1 VNNQQLKSVLSAF
14 VQWFIVWTLFST
26 NSIKENKM
34 VIRISKVLSIL
45 IAASMLFGLVACQSA
60 TPAPATEAPVVQ
72 AATSV
77 PATTAAPAATSA
89 ATSAPRVLNL
99 WYYEPPD
106 GALGKA
112 WADAQ
117 TQFLATHPGV
127 TIHFELHTF
136 EQVQQTAQMVLN
148 SDSAPDLIEI
158 NKGAGNAG
166 TLAVDGLLTDMTA
179 EATKRGWD
187 KILAPSIE
195 TTCLYD
201 PKTGIMG
208 SGNLY
213 GVTDYGEFVMLYFNQ
228 DMFTKYNIK
237 VPTTVDEL
245 YAAADAFVAKGITPF
260 ATAGAEYPA
269 QQIFYML
276 ALSKA
281 NRDFVT
287 NYQLLK
293 GVDFHGPEFTYGA
306 TELATWVQ
314 KGYISK
320 SAVSM
325 KAQDM
330 QDAFEAGKNPM
341 LMGGSWLFGGFQT
354 AKLPFKW
361 DMELWP
367 GNTISPGSGGNLWA
381 IPAGSKNKD
390 LAYDFIDITL
400 SKENQTLMGNAG
412 GIPINAD
419 TSQITD
425 PQVQKLNTLF
435 ASMVANDGIGF
446 YPDWPVAG
454 YYNDLVSATQNL
466 LNGTKTPSAFLDEIA
481 APYTAALKK

>member
-1 VNNQQLKSVLSAF
+1 MSNAIKFGQF
-14 VQWFIVWTLFST
+14 FSIDK
-26 NSIKENKM
+26 IKENEM
-34 VIRISKVLSIL
+34 VTKIFKLLSIVL
-45 IAASMLFGLVACQSA
+45 AAAMVFGLVAC
-60 TPAPATEAPVVQ
+60 
-72 AATSV
+72 
-77 PATTAAPAATSA
+77 APAATPVP
-89 ATSAPRVLNL
+89 ATATPQPRVLNL

-112 WADAQ
+112 WAAAQ

-136 EQVQQTAQMVLN
+136 EQIQQTAQMVLN
-148 SDSAPDLIEI
+148 SSSAPDLIEI

-166 TLAVDGLLTDMTA
+166 TLAVDGLLTDMTT
-179 EATKRGWD
+179 EAATRGWD
-187 KILAPSIE
+187 KILVPSIKA
-195 TTCLYD
+195 TCIYD
-201 PKTGIMG
+201 PKTGIQG

-213 GVTDYGEFVMLYFNQ
+213 GVTDYGEFVMLYYNQ
-228 DMFTKYNIK
+228 DMFDKYGIK

-281 NRDFVT
+281 NRAFVT

-293 GVDFHGPEFTYGA
+293 GIDFHGPEFTFA
-306 TELATWVQ
+306 ANEFVTWMQ

-320 SAVSM
+320 DAVSM

-330 QDAFEAGKNPM
+330 QNAFQAGTNPM
-341 LMGGSWLFGGFQT
+341 LQGGSWLFGGLQT

-361 DMELWP
+361 NVELWP
-367 GNTISPGSGGNLWA
+367 GNAISEGSGGNLWA
-381 IPAGSKNKD
+381 VPTGSKNKD

-400 SKENQTLMGNAG
+400 SKPIQTLMGNAG
-412 GIPINAD
+412 GIPLNAD

-425 PQVQKLNTLF
+425 PQTKQLNSLF
-435 ASMVANDGIGF
+435 AQLVASDGIGY

-454 YYNDLVSATQNL
+454 YYQDLVSATQEL
-466 LNGTKTPSAFLDEIA
+466 MNGTKTPSQFLDEIA
-481 APYTAALKK
+481 APYNAAIKK

>member
-1 VNNQQLKSVLSAF
+1 MTTKIFKL
-14 VQWFIVWTLFST
+14 
-26 NSIKENKM
+26 
-34 VIRISKVLSIL
+34 LSIVM
-45 IAASMLFGLVACQSA
+45 AAAMLLGMTACVGIGAA
-60 TPAPATEAPVVQ
+60 TPTVAPQPP
-72 AATSV
+72 AATAV
-77 PATTAAPAATSA
+77 PATQAPTAPPAPTAT
-89 ATSAPRVLNL
+89 TQPRVLNL

-112 WADAQ
+112 WAASQ
-117 TQFLATHPGV
+117 TQFLSTHPGV
-127 TIHFELHTF
+127 TVHFELHTF
-136 EQVQQTAQMVLN
+136 EQMQATAQMFLN
-148 SDSAPDLIEI
+148 SNSAPDLIEI
-158 NKGAGNAG
+158 NKGAANAG
-166 TLAVDGLLTDMTA
+166 TFATESLITDMTA

-187 KILAPSIE
+187 KILSPSIQ

-213 GVTDYGEFVMLYFNQ
+213 GVTDYGEFVMLYYNQ
-228 DMFTKYNIK
+228 DMFDKAGIK
-237 VPTTVDEL
+237 VPTTADEL

-281 NRDFVT
+281 NRQFVT

-293 GVDFHGPEFTYGA
+293 GIDFHGPEFTYGA
-306 TELATWVQ
+306 TEMATWVQ

-320 SAVSM
+320 NAVNM

-330 QDAFEAGKNPM
+330 TNDFVAGKNPM
-341 LMGGSWLFGGFQT
+341 VMGGSWLFGGFQT
-354 AKLPFKW
+354 AKLPFKCNV
-361 DMELWP
+361 ELWP
-367 GNTISPGSGGNLWA
+367 GNTISLGSGGNLWA

-400 SKENQTLMGNAG
+400 SKPIQTLMGNAG
-412 GIPINAD
+412 GLPLNAD
-419 TSQITD
+419 TTQITD
-425 PQVQKLNTLF
+425 PQIQQFNKLF
-435 ASMVANDGIGF
+435 AQLVASDGIGY

-454 YYNDLVSATQNL
+454 YYQDLVSATQEL
-466 LNGTKTPSAFLDEIA
+466 MNGTKTPSQFLDEIA
-481 APYTAALKK
+481 APYNAALPPK

>member
-1 VNNQQLKSVLSAF
+1 M
-14 VQWFIVWTLFST
+14 ST
-26 NSIKENKM
+26 KTFKLMSLVM
-34 VIRISKVLSIL
+34 A
-45 IAASMLFGLVACQSA
+45 IAMLVGMVACQSA
-60 TPAPATEAPVVQ
+60 TPTPTSAPATPP
-72 AATSV
+72 
-77 PATTAAPAATSA
+77 PAQPATAAPATAAPATQPPAPA
-89 ATSAPRVLNL
+89 ATADTRVLNL

-112 WADAQ
+112 WAAAQ
-117 TQFLATHPGV
+117 TEFLAKHPGV

-136 EQVQQTAQMVLN
+136 EQLQQTAQMVLN
-148 SDSAPDLIEI
+148 SDSAPDVIEI
-158 NKGAGNAG
+158 NKGAANAG
-166 TLAVDGLLTDMTA
+166 TFAVDGLLTDMTA

-187 KILAPSIE
+187 KILSPSIQ
-195 TTCLYD
+195 TTCRYD
-201 PKTGIMG
+201 PQTGIMG

-228 DMFTKYNIK
+228 DMFDKNGIT
-237 VPTTVDEL
+237 VPTTADEL
-245 YAAADAFVAKGITPF
+245 YAAADAFLAKGITPF
-260 ATAGAEYPA
+260 ATGGAEYPA

-314 KGYISK
+314 KGYVSK

-330 QDAFEAGKNPM
+330 QNDFEAGKNPM
-341 LMGGSWLFGGFQT
+341 LMGGSWLFGGFQSHNLT
-354 AKLPFKW
+354 FKW
-361 DMELWP
+361 NMELWP
-367 GNTISPGSGGNLWA
+367 GNKISPGSGGNLWA

-400 SKENQTLMGNAG
+400 SKANQTLLGNSG
-412 GIPINAD
+412 GLPINAD
-419 TSQITD
+419 TTQITD
-425 PQVQKLNTLF
+425 PQTQKLNQLFSTLV
-435 ASMVANDGIGF
+435 ASDGLGF

-454 YYNDLVSATQNL
+454 YYADLVSATQEL
-466 LNGTKTPSAFLDEIA
+466 MNGTKTPSGFLDEIA
-481 APYTAALKK
+481 APYNAAIKK

>member
-1 VNNQQLKSVLSAF
+1 M
-14 VQWFIVWTLFST
+14 ST
-26 NSIKENKM
+26 KIFKLMSLAM
-34 VIRISKVLSIL
+34 A
-45 IAASMLFGLVACQSA
+45 IAMLVGMVACQSA
-60 TPAPATEAPVVQ
+60 TPTPTSAPATPP
-72 AATSV
+72 
-77 PATTAAPAATSA
+77 PAQPATAAPATAAPATQPPAPA
-89 ATSAPRVLNL
+89 ATADTRVLNL

-112 WADAQ
+112 WAAAQ
-117 TQFLATHPGV
+117 TEFLTKHPGV

-136 EQVQQTAQMVLN
+136 EQLQQTAQMVLN
-148 SDSAPDLIEI
+148 STSAPDVIEI
-158 NKGAGNAG
+158 NKGAANAG
-166 TLAVDGLLTDMTA
+166 TFAMDGLLTDMTA

-187 KILAPSIE
+187 KILSPSIQ
-195 TTCLYD
+195 TTCRYD
-201 PKTGIMG
+201 PQTGIMG

-228 DMFTKYNIK
+228 DMFDKNGIT
-237 VPTTVDEL
+237 VPTTADEL
-245 YAAADAFVAKGITPF
+245 YAAADAFLAKGITPF
-260 ATAGAEYPA
+260 ATGGAEYPA

-314 KGYISK
+314 KGYVSK

-330 QDAFEAGKNPM
+330 QNDFEAGKNPM
-341 LMGGSWLFGGFQT
+341 LMGGSWLFGGFQSHNLT
-354 AKLPFKW
+354 FKW
-361 DMELWP
+361 NMELWP
-367 GNTISPGSGGNLWA
+367 GNKISPGSGGNLWA

-400 SKENQTLMGNAG
+400 SKANQTLLGNSG
-412 GIPINAD
+412 GLPINAD
-419 TSQITD
+419 TTQITD
-425 PQVQKLNTLF
+425 PQTQKLNQLFSTLV
-435 ASMVANDGIGF
+435 ASDGLGF

-454 YYNDLVSATQNL
+454 YYADLVSATQEL
-466 LNGTKTPSAFLDEIA
+466 MNGTKTPSAFLDEIA
-481 APYTAALKK
+481 APYNAAIKK

>member
-1 VNNQQLKSVLSAF
+1 MSTKIYKLLSLVLA
-14 VQWFIVWTLFST
+14 L
-26 NSIKENKM
+26 
-34 VIRISKVLSIL
+34 
-45 IAASMLFGLVACQSA
+45 AMLVGIVACQSA
-60 TPAPATEAPVVQ
+60 TP
-72 AATSV
+72 
-77 PATTAAPAATSA
+77 TAAPATQAPAPATQA
-89 ATSAPRVLNL
+89 PVPTATQAPVPTATAAPRVFNL

-117 TQFLATHPGV
+117 TKFQASHPGV

-136 EQVQQTAQMVLN
+136 EQLQQTAQMVLN

-166 TLAVDGLLTDMTA
+166 SFATNGLLTDMTA

-187 KILAPSIE
+187 KILSPSIQ

-213 GVTDYGEFVMLYFNQ
+213 GITDYGEFVMLYFNQ
-228 DMFTKYNIK
+228 DMFDKNGIK
-237 VPTTVDEL
+237 VPTTADEL
-245 YAAADAFVAKGITPF
+245 YAAADAFLAKGITPF

-287 NYQLLK
+287 NYQMLK

-306 TELATWVQ
+306 TELADWVK
-314 KGYISK
+314 KGYVSK
-320 SAVSM
+320 SAVNM

-330 QDAFEAGKNPM
+330 QNDFQAGKNPM
-341 LMGGSWLFGGFQT
+341 LMGGSWLFGGLQS
-354 AKLPFKW
+354 AKLAFKW
-361 DMELWP
+361 NVELWP
-367 GNTISPGSGGNLWA
+367 GNKISLGSGGNLWA

-400 SKENQTLMGNAG
+400 SKDNQTLMGNAG
-412 GIPINAD
+412 GLPINAD
-419 TSQITD
+419 TSKITD

-435 ASMVANDGIGF
+435 AHLVSSDCLGF

-454 YYNDLVSATQNL
+454 YYQDLVSGTQEL
-466 LNGTKTPSAFLDEIA
+466 MGGTKTPSAFLDEIA
-481 APYTAALKK
+481 VPYKAAVK

>member
-1 VNNQQLKSVLSAF
+1 
-14 VQWFIVWTLFST
+14 
-26 NSIKENKM
+26 M
-34 VIRISKVLSIL
+34 VIKIYKLMSVVLVTAMAL
-45 IAASMLFGLVACQSA
+45 GLAACQPAA
-60 TPAPATEAPVVQ
+60 TPAAP
-72 AATSV
+72 
-77 PATTAAPAATSA
+77 AAPAATQPPAVPA
-89 ATSAPRVLNL
+89 ATQPPAAPAATQPPAAPAATQPPAAGARVLNL

-112 WADAQ
+112 WAAAQ
-117 TQFLATHPGV
+117 TQFLASHPGV

-148 SDSAPDLIEI
+148 SGSAPDLIEI

-179 EATKRGWD
+179 EAAKRGWD
-187 KILAPSIE
+187 KILVPSIKA
-195 TTCLYD
+195 TCQYD
-201 PKTGIMG
+201 PTTGIQG

-213 GVTDYGEFVMLYFNQ
+213 GVTDYGEFVMLYYNQ
-228 DMFTKYNIK
+228 DMFDKAGIK
-237 VPTTVDEL
+237 VPTTADEL
-245 YAAADAFVAKGITPF
+245 YAAADAFVAKGVIPF

-306 TELATWVQ
+306 TEMAAWVK

-330 QDAFEAGKNPM
+330 QNAFQAGTNPM

-361 DMELWP
+361 NMELWP
-367 GNTISPGSGGNLWA
+367 GNQISLGSGGNLWA

-400 SKENQTLMGNAG
+400 SKPLQTLMGNAG

-425 PQVQKLNTLF
+425 PQTQQLNKLFSQL
-435 ASMVANDGIGF
+435 VANDGIGY

-454 YYNDLVSATQNL
+454 YYQDLVSATQEL
-466 LNGTKTPSAFLDEIA
+466 MNGTKTPTQFLDEIA
-481 APYTAALKK
+481 APYNAAVKK

>member
-1 VNNQQLKSVLSAF
+1 MTTKIF
-14 VQWFIVWTLFST
+14 KLFS
-26 NSIKENKM
+26 I
-34 VIRISKVLSIL
+34 VL
-45 IAASMLFGLVACQSA
+45 AAAMLLGMTACGAA
-60 TPAPATEAPVVQ
+60 TP
-72 AATSV
+72 
-77 PATTAAPAATSA
+77 TTAPQPPAATSA
-89 ATSAPRVLNL
+89 PAPTAPPASTATTQPRVLDL

-112 WADAQ
+112 WAAAQ

-136 EQVQQTAQMVLN
+136 EQMQATAQMFLN
-148 SDSAPDLIEI
+148 SSSAPDLIEI
-158 NKGAGNAG
+158 NKGAANAG
-166 TLAVDGLLTDMTA
+166 TFAKEALITDMTA
-179 EATKRGWD
+179 ESTKRGWD
-187 KILAPSIE
+187 KILAPSIQA
-195 TTCLYD
+195 TCLYD
-201 PKTGIMG
+201 PKTGIQG

-213 GVTDYGEFVMLYFNQ
+213 GVTDYGEFVMLYYNQ
-228 DMFTKYNIK
+228 DIFDKAGIQ
-237 VPTTVDEL
+237 VPTTVDQL

-281 NRDFVT
+281 NRQFVT

-320 SAVSM
+320 NAVNM

-330 QDAFEAGKNPM
+330 QNAFQAGTNPM
-341 LMGGSWLFGGFQT
+341 MMGGSWLFGGLQS

-361 DMELWP
+361 NVELWP
-367 GNTISPGSGGNLWA
+367 GNAISLGSGGNLWA

-400 SKENQTLMGNAG
+400 SKPIQTLMGNDG
-412 GIPINAD
+412 GLPINAD

-425 PQVQKLNTLF
+425 PQTQQFNKLF
-435 ASMVANDGIGF
+435 AQLVASDGIGY

-454 YYNDLVSATQNL
+454 YYQDLVSATQEL
-466 LNGTKTPSAFLDEIA
+466 MNGTKTPSQFLDEIA
-481 APYTAALKK
+481 APYNAALPK

>member
-1 VNNQQLKSVLSAF
+1 MYKLVSIVLATAMAF
-14 VQWFIVWTLFST
+14 G
-26 NSIKENKM
+26 M
-34 VIRISKVLSIL
+34 
-45 IAASMLFGLVACQSA
+45 VACQPAA
-60 TPAPATEAPVVQ
+60 TPAPAATKPPAAPVG
-72 AATSV
+72 A
-77 PATTAAPAATSA
+77 SA
-89 ATSAPRVLNL
+89 HVLNL

-112 WADAQ
+112 WAAAQ
-117 TQFLATHPGV
+117 TQFLAAHPGV

-148 SDSAPDLIEI
+148 SSSAPDLIEI

-179 EATKRGWD
+179 EAATRGWD
-187 KILAPSIE
+187 KILVPSIKS
-195 TTCLYD
+195 TCMYD
-201 PKTGIMG
+201 PKTGIQG

-213 GVTDYGEFVMLYFNQ
+213 GVTDYGEFVMLYYNQ
-228 DMFTKYNIK
+228 DMFDKAGIK

-245 YAAADAFVAKGITPF
+245 YSAADAFVAKGITPF

-306 TELATWVQ
+306 TEMATWVT
-314 KGYISK
+314 KGYINK

-330 QDAFEAGKNPM
+330 QNAFQAGTNPM

-361 DMELWP
+361 NMELWP
-367 GNTISPGSGGNLWA
+367 GNAISPGSGGNLWA

-400 SKENQTLMGNAG
+400 SKTIQTLMGNAG

-419 TSQITD
+419 ISQITD
-425 PQVQKLNTLF
+425 PQTQQLNKLF
-435 ASMVANDGIGF
+435 AQMVANDGIGY

-454 YYNDLVSATQNL
+454 YYQDLVSATQEL
-466 LNGTKTPSAFLDEIA
+466 MNGTKTPTTFLDEIA
-481 APYTAALKK
+481 APYNAAITK

>member
-1 VNNQQLKSVLSAF
+1 MLLKIS
-14 VQWFIVWTLFST
+14 
-26 NSIKENKM
+26 
-34 VIRISKVLSIL
+34 RILSIIL
-45 IAASMLFGLVACQSA
+45 ASAMFVGMAACQ
-60 TPAPATEAPVVQ
+60 PA
-72 AATSV
+72 
-77 PATTAAPAATSA
+77 
-89 ATSAPRVLNL
+89 APRVLKL

-112 WADAQ
+112 WAAAQ
-117 TQFLATHPGV
+117 TDFQTSHPGV
-127 TIHFELHTF
+127 KIAFELHTF
-136 EQVQQTAQMVLN
+136 EQVQATASMILN
-148 SDSAPDLIEI
+148 SGSAPDLIEI

-166 TLAVDGLLTDMTA
+166 KLAIDGLLTDMTA
-179 EATKRGWD
+179 EAAKRGWD
-187 KILAPSIE
+187 KVLSPSIQ

-213 GVTDYGEFVMLYFNQ
+213 GITDYGEFVMLYYNQ
-228 DMFTKYNIK
+228 DMFDKAGIK
-237 VPTTVDEL
+237 VPTTADEL

-281 NRDFVT
+281 NRQFVT

-306 TELATWVQ
+306 TEMATWVQ

-320 SAVSM
+320 NSVSM

-330 QDAFEAGKNPM
+330 QNDFEAGKNPM

-367 GNTISPGSGGNLWA
+367 GNAISPGSGGNLWA

-400 SKENQTLMGNAG
+400 GKTNQTLMGNSG
-412 GIPINAD
+412 GLPINAD
-419 TSQITD
+419 TTQITD
-425 PQVQKLNTLF
+425 PQTQKLNKLF
-435 ASMVANDGIGF
+435 AQLVSTDGIGF

-454 YYNDLVSATQNL
+454 YYAQLVSATQEL
-466 LNGTKTPSAFLDEIA
+466 MNGTKTPPAFLDEIA
-481 APYTAALKK
+481 APYNAALPK

>member
-1 VNNQQLKSVLSAF
+1 MSTKILK
-14 VQWFIVWTLFST
+14 LFSL
-26 NSIKENKM
+26 
-34 VIRISKVLSIL
+34 VL
-45 IAASMLFGLVACQSA
+45 AVAMLAGMVACQQA
-60 TPAPATEAPVVQ
+60 TPTAAPTTQAPAPATQ
-72 AATSV
+72 AAVLT
-77 PATTAAPAATSA
+77 ATQPPAPAATA
-89 ATSAPRVLNL
+89 APRVFNL

-112 WADAQ
+112 WAAAQ
-117 TQFLATHPGV
+117 TTFLASHPGV
-127 TIHFELHTF
+127 TIHYELHTF
-136 EQVQQTAQMVLN
+136 EQMQQTAQMVLN
-148 SDSAPDLIEI
+148 SSSAPDLIEI
-158 NKGAGNAG
+158 NKGAANAG
-166 TLAVDGLLTDMTA
+166 TFAVDGLLTDMTA
-179 EATKRGWD
+179 EATKRGWNN
-187 KILAPSIE
+187 ILSPSIL
-195 TTCLYD
+195 TTCEYD

-228 DMFTKYNIK
+228 DMFDKAGIK
-237 VPTTVDEL
+237 VPTTVDDL

-260 ATAGAEYPA
+260 ATGGAEYPA

-281 NRDFVT
+281 DRTFVT

-293 GVDFHGPEFTYGA
+293 GIDFHGPEFTYGA

-314 KGYISK
+314 KGYVSK
-320 SAVSM
+320 TAVNM

-330 QDAFEAGKNPM
+330 QNDFQAGKNPM
-341 LMGGSWLFGGFQT
+341 MMGGSWLFGGLQS

-361 DMELWP
+361 NVELWP
-367 GNTISPGSGGNLWA
+367 GNKISPGSGGNLWA

-400 SKENQTLMGNAG
+400 SKPIQTLMGNAG
-412 GIPINAD
+412 GLPINAD

-425 PQVQKLNTLF
+425 PQVKQFNTLF
-435 ASMVANDGIGF
+435 SNLVASDGIGF

-454 YYNDLVSATQNL
+454 YYQDLVSATQEL
-466 LNGTKTPSAFLDEIA
+466 MNGTKTPTTFLDEIA
-481 APYTAALKK
+481 APYNAAITK

>member
-1 VNNQQLKSVLSAF
+1 M
-14 VQWFIVWTLFST
+14 FSK
-26 NSIKENKM
+26 IFKL
-34 VIRISKVLSIL
+34 LSIVL
-45 IAASMLFGLVACQSA
+45 TGSMILGLVACASA
-60 TPAPATEAPVVQ
+60 TPTAAPATAVPPTAPA
-72 AATSV
+72 AATAV
-77 PATTAAPAATSA
+77 PATAAPAASPTS
-89 ATSAPRVLNL
+89 SAPRVLDL

-112 WADAQ
+112 WAAAQ
-117 TQFLATHPGV
+117 TQFLSTHPGV

-136 EQVQQTAQMVLN
+136 EQIQQTAQMVLN
-148 SDSAPDLIEI
+148 SSSAPDLIEI
-158 NKGAGNAG
+158 NKGAANAG
-166 TLAVDGLLTDMTA
+166 TFAMDGLLTDMTA

-187 KILAPSIE
+187 KILSPSIQ

-201 PKTGIMG
+201 PNTGIMG

-213 GVTDYGEFVMLYFNQ
+213 GVTDYGEFVMLYYNQ
-228 DMFTKYNIK
+228 DMFTKYNIS
-237 VPTTVDEL
+237 VPTTADQL

-281 NRDFVT
+281 DRTFVT

-293 GVDFHGPEFTYGA
+293 GIDFHGPEFTYGA
-306 TELATWVQ
+306 TEMAAWVQ

-330 QDAFEAGKNPM
+330 QNAWQAGTNPM
-341 LMGGSWLFGGFQT
+341 LMGGSWLFGGLQS
-354 AKLPFKW
+354 ANLPFKW
-361 DMELWP
+361 SVELWP
-367 GNTISPGSGGNLWA
+367 GNKISPGSGGNLWA

-400 SKENQTLMGNAG
+400 SKPIQTLMGNDG
-412 GIPINAD
+412 GLPINAD
-419 TSQITD
+419 TTQITD
-425 PQVQKLNTLF
+425 PATQQFNSLF
-435 ASMVANDGIGF
+435 AQLVASDGIGF
-446 YPDWPVAG
+446 YPDWPVNG
-454 YYNDLVSATQNL
+454 YYQDLVSATQEL
-466 LNGTKTPSAFLDEIA
+466 MNGTKTPSQFLDEIA
-481 APYTAALKK
+481 APYNAAIKK

>member
-1 VNNQQLKSVLSAF
+1 MSKMF
-14 VQWFIVWTLFST
+14 RLFSL
-26 NSIKENKM
+26 
-34 VIRISKVLSIL
+34 VL
-45 IAASMLFGLVACQSA
+45 IAVMLIGLGACQSA
-60 TPAPATEAPVVQ
+60 PTPTQAPAAPQ
-72 AATSV
+72 PS
-77 PATTAAPAATSA
+77 ATTAPAAVQPAATATTAPAQPAA
-89 ATSAPRVLNL
+89 ATATTAPTQPAAATATTASQARVLNL

-112 WADAQ
+112 WAAAQ

-136 EQVQQTAQMVLN
+136 EQIQQTSQMVLN
-148 SDSAPDLIEI
+148 SSSAPDLIEI

-166 TLAVDGLLTDMTA
+166 TFAVDGLLTDMTA

-187 KILAPSIE
+187 KILSPSIQ
-195 TTCLYD
+195 TTCRYD

-228 DMFTKYNIK
+228 DMFTKNGIK

-245 YAAADAFVAKGITPF
+245 YAAADAFLAKSITPF
-260 ATAGAEYPA
+260 ATGGAEYPA

-281 NRDFVT
+281 DRTFVT

-293 GVDFHGPEFTYGA
+293 GIDFHGPEFTYGA
-306 TELATWVQ
+306 TEMATWVQ
-314 KGYISK
+314 KGYVSK
-320 SAVSM
+320 NAVSM

-330 QDAFEAGKNPM
+330 QNDFEAGKNPM

-367 GNTISPGSGGNLWA
+367 GNKISLGSGGNLWA

-400 SKENQTLMGNAG
+400 SKDNQTLMGNSG
-412 GIPINAD
+412 GLPINAD
-419 TSQITD
+419 TTKITD
-425 PQVQKLNTLF
+425 PQTQKLNQLF
-435 ASMVANDGIGF
+435 AQLVATDGIGF

-454 YYNDLVSATQNL
+454 YYQDLVSATQEL
-466 LNGTKTPSAFLDEIA
+466 MNGTKTPSAFLDEIA
-481 APYTAALKK
+481 APYNAAIKK

>member
-1 VNNQQLKSVLSAF
+1 MITKIFKL
-14 VQWFIVWTLFST
+14 
-26 NSIKENKM
+26 
-34 VIRISKVLSIL
+34 LSIVL
-45 IAASMLFGLVACQSA
+45 AAAMLLGMTACGAA
-60 TPAPATEAPVVQ
+60 TPTVAPQPAAP
-72 AATSV
+72 
-77 PATTAAPAATSA
+77 TAAPATQAPV
-89 ATSAPRVLNL
+89 ATSAPTATSQPRVLDL

-112 WADAQ
+112 WAAAQ

-136 EQVQQTAQMVLN
+136 EQMQATAQMFLN
-148 SDSAPDLIEI
+148 SSSAPDLIEI
-158 NKGAGNAG
+158 NKGAANAG
-166 TLAVDGLLTDMTA
+166 TFATEGLLTDMTA

-187 KILAPSIE
+187 KILSPSIQA
-195 TTCLYD
+195 TCLYD
-201 PKTGIMG
+201 PKTGIQG

-213 GVTDYGEFVMLYFNQ
+213 GVTDYGEFVMLYYNQ
-228 DMFTKYNIK
+228 DMFTKYGIP
-237 VPTTVDEL
+237 VPTTADQL
-245 YAAADAFVAKGITPF
+245 YAAADAFVAKGVTPF

-281 NRDFVT
+281 NRQFVT

-293 GVDFHGPEFTYGA
+293 GIDFHGPEFTYGA

-320 SAVSM
+320 NAVSM

-330 QDAFEAGKNPM
+330 QNAFQAGTNPM
-341 LMGGSWLFGGFQT
+341 MMGGSWLFGGLQS
-354 AKLPFKW
+354 ANLPFKW
-361 DMELWP
+361 NVELWP

-381 IPAGSKNKD
+381 IPSGSKNKD

-400 SKENQTLMGNAG
+400 SKPIQTLMGNDG
-412 GIPINAD
+412 GLPINAD

-425 PQVQKLNTLF
+425 PQTQQFNKLFSQLV
-435 ASMVANDGIGF
+435 ASDGIGY

-454 YYNDLVSATQNL
+454 YYQDLVSATQEL
-466 LNGTKTPSAFLDEIA
+466 MNGTKTPSQFLDEIA
-481 APYTAALKK
+481 APYNAALPK

>member
-1 VNNQQLKSVLSAF
+1 MLLK
-14 VQWFIVWTLFST
+14 
-26 NSIKENKM
+26 
-34 VIRISKVLSIL
+34 ISRLLSIIL
-45 IAASMLFGLVACQSA
+45 AGAMLLGLAACGPAA
-60 TPAPATEAPVVQ
+60 TPTQAPA
-72 AATSV
+72 AATSG
-77 PATTAAPAATSA
+77 PAAATQAPAATV
-89 ATSAPRVLNL
+89 APAQPRTLSL

-112 WADAQ
+112 WAASQ
-117 TQFLATHPGV
+117 TQFQSTHPGV
-127 TIHFELHTF
+127 TIKFELHTF
-136 EQVQQTAQMVLN
+136 EQVQATAQMILN

-158 NKGAGNAG
+158 NKGAANAG
-166 TLAVDGLLTDMTA
+166 TFATEGLLTDMTA

-187 KILAPSIE
+187 KILSPSIQA
-195 TTCLYD
+195 TCLYD
-201 PKTGIMG
+201 PKTGIQG

-213 GVTDYGEFVMLYFNQ
+213 GVTDYGEFVMLYYNQ
-228 DMFTKYNIK
+228 DMFDKAGIK
-237 VPTTVDEL
+237 VPTTADDL

-293 GVDFHGPEFTYGA
+293 GIDFHGPEFTYGA
-306 TELATWVQ
+306 TELAAWVQ

-320 SAVSM
+320 SAVNM

-330 QDAFEAGKNPM
+330 QNDFEAGKNPM
-341 LMGGSWLFGGFQT
+341 MMGGSWLFGGLQT

-361 DMELWP
+361 NVELWP

-400 SKENQTLMGNAG
+400 SKPIQTLMGNAG
-412 GIPINAD
+412 GLPINAD

-425 PQVQKLNTLF
+425 PQTQQFNKLFTQLV
-435 ASMVANDGIGF
+435 ASDGIGY

-454 YYNDLVSATQNL
+454 YYQDLVSATQEL
-466 LNGTKTPSAFLDEIA
+466 MNGTKTPSAFLDEIA
-481 APYTAALKK
+481 APYKAALPK

>member
-1 VNNQQLKSVLSAF
+1 MLQKISK
-14 VQWFIVWTLFST
+14 LFS
-26 NSIKENKM
+26 
-34 VIRISKVLSIL
+34 VILAGAMFVG
-45 IAASMLFGLVACQSA
+45 MVAC
-60 TPAPATEAPVVQ
+60 
-72 AATSV
+72 
-77 PATTAAPAATSA
+77 APAA
-89 ATSAPRVLNL
+89 PHVLKL

-106 GALGKA
+106 SAMGKA
-112 WADAQ
+112 WTAAQ
-117 TQFLATHPGV
+117 TQFLANHPGV
-127 TIHFELHTF
+127 TIAYELHTF
-136 EQVQQTAQMVLN
+136 EQVQATASMILN
-148 SDSAPDLIEI
+148 SGSAPDLIEI

-166 TLAVDGLLTDMTA
+166 KLAIDGLLTDMTA
-179 EATKRGWD
+179 EAAKRGWD
-187 KILAPSIE
+187 KVLSPSIQ

-213 GVTDYGEFVMLYFNQ
+213 GITDYGEFVMLYYNQ
-228 DMFTKYNIK
+228 DMFDKAGIK
-237 VPTTVDEL
+237 VPTTADEL

-281 NRDFVT
+281 NRQFVT

-306 TELATWVQ
+306 TEMATWVQ

-320 SAVSM
+320 NSVSM

-330 QDAFEAGKNPM
+330 QNDFEAGKNPM

-367 GNTISPGSGGNLWA
+367 GNAISPGSGGNLWA

-400 SKENQTLMGNAG
+400 GKTNQTLMGNSG
-412 GIPINAD
+412 GLPINAD
-419 TSQITD
+419 TTQITD
-425 PQVQKLNTLF
+425 PQTQKLNKLF
-435 ASMVANDGIGF
+435 AQLVSTDGIGF

-454 YYNDLVSATQNL
+454 YYAQLVSATQEL
-466 LNGTKTPSAFLDEIA
+466 MNGTKTPPAFLDEIA
-481 APYTAALKK
+481 APYNAALPK

>member
-1 VNNQQLKSVLSAF
+1 MSESIATISLKTNYKENEMSTKIFKLLSSVLAF
-14 VQWFIVWTLFST
+14 V
-26 NSIKENKM
+26 M
-34 VIRISKVLSIL
+34 VAGMAACAPKPKV
-45 IAASMLFGLVACQSA
+45 F
-60 TPAPATEAPVVQ
+60 
-72 AATSV
+72 
-77 PATTAAPAATSA
+77 
-89 ATSAPRVLNL
+89 NL

-112 WADAQ
+112 WAAAQ
-117 TQFLATHPGV
+117 TQFTSTHPGV
-127 TIHFELHTF
+127 TIHYELHTF
-136 EQVQQTAQMVLN
+136 EQMQKTAQMVLN
-148 SDSAPDLIEI
+148 SSSAPDLIEI

-166 TLAVDGLLTDMTA
+166 TFAVDGLLTDMTA

-187 KILAPSIE
+187 KILSPSIL
-195 TTCLYD
+195 TTCEYD

-213 GVTDYGEFVMLYFNQ
+213 GVTDYGEFVMLYYNQ
-228 DMFTKYNIK
+228 DMFDKNNIK
-237 VPTTVDEL
+237 VPTTVDDL

-281 NRDFVT
+281 DRTFVT

-293 GVDFHGPEFTYGA
+293 GIDFHGPEFTYGA
-306 TELATWVQ
+306 TELTTWVQ
-314 KGYISK
+314 KGYVSK
-320 SAVSM
+320 DAVNM

-330 QDAFEAGKNPM
+330 QNDFQAGKNPM
-341 LMGGSWLFGGFQT
+341 MMGGSWLFGGLQS

-361 DMELWP
+361 NVELWP
-367 GNTISPGSGGNLWA
+367 GNKISPGSGGNLWA

-400 SKENQTLMGNAG
+400 SKPIQTLMGNAG
-412 GIPINAD
+412 GLPINAD

-425 PQVQKLNTLF
+425 PQVKQFNQLF
-435 ASMVANDGIGF
+435 ANLVASDGIGF
-446 YPDWPVAG
+446 YPYWPVAG
-454 YYNDLVSATQNL
+454 YYNDLVSATQEL
-466 LNGTKTPSAFLDEIA
+466 MNGTKTPSGFLDEIA
-481 APYTAALKK
+481 GPYNAAIKK

>member
-1 VNNQQLKSVLSAF
+1 MLLK
-14 VQWFIVWTLFST
+14 
-26 NSIKENKM
+26 
-34 VIRISKVLSIL
+34 ISKLLSIIL
-45 IAASMLFGLVACQSA
+45 ASAMLMGLVACQTA
-60 TPAPATEAPVVQ
+60 TTPTQAPPPPAAATQAPA
-72 AATSV
+72 AA
-77 PATTAAPAATSA
+77 TAAPTQPPARTLS
-89 ATSAPRVLNL
+89 L

-112 WADAQ
+112 WGAAQ
-117 TQFLATHPGV
+117 TDFQTSHPGV
-127 TIHFELHTF
+127 TIKFELHTF
-136 EQVQQTAQMVLN
+136 EQVQATAAMILN

-166 TLAVDGLLTDMTA
+166 KLAVDGLLTDMTA

-187 KILAPSIE
+187 KILSPSIQ
-195 TTCLYD
+195 TTCRYD
-201 PKTGIMG
+201 PTTGIMG

-228 DMFTKYNIK
+228 DMFDKNGIK
-237 VPTTVDEL
+237 VPTTADEL

-293 GVDFHGPEFTYGA
+293 GIDFHGPEFTYGA
-306 TELATWVQ
+306 TEMATWVQ

-320 SAVSM
+320 ASVSM

-330 QDAFEAGKNPM
+330 QNDFEAGKNPM
-341 LMGGSWLFGGFQT
+341 LMGGSWLFGGFQSH
-354 AKLPFKW
+354 KLPFKW

-367 GNTISPGSGGNLWA
+367 GNKISLGSGGNLWA

-400 SKENQTLMGNAG
+400 GKTNQTLMGNSG
-412 GIPINAD
+412 GLPINAD
-419 TSQITD
+419 TTQITD
-425 PQVQKLNTLF
+425 PQTQKLNSLF
-435 ASMVANDGIGF
+435 AQLVSSDGIGF

-454 YYNDLVSATQNL
+454 YYAQLVSATQEL
-466 LNGTKTPSAFLDEIA
+466 MNGTKTPSAFLDEIA
-481 APYTAALKK
+481 APYNAALPK

>member
-1 VNNQQLKSVLSAF
+1 MATKMFKLLSLVVA
-14 VQWFIVWTLFST
+14 TA
-26 NSIKENKM
+26 M
-34 VIRISKVLSIL
+34 IL
-45 IAASMLFGLVACQSA
+45 GMAACQAA
-60 TPAPATEAPVVQ
+60 TPTAAAQPTAVSVQPATQVPAATEAPT
-72 AATSV
+72 AT
-77 PATTAAPAATSA
+77 PQ
-89 ATSAPRVLNL
+89 PRVFDL
-99 WYYEPPD
+99 WYYEPPT

-112 WADAQ
+112 WAAAQ

-136 EQVQQTAQMVLN
+136 EQLQATAQMILN
-148 SDSAPDLIEI
+148 SPSAPDLIEI

-179 EATKRGWD
+179 EAQTRGWN
-187 KILAPSIE
+187 KVLPPSIQ

-201 PKTGIMG
+201 PTTGIMG

-213 GVTDYGEFVMLYFNQ
+213 GVTDYGEFVMMYYNQ
-228 DMFTKYNIK
+228 DMFDKYGIK

-260 ATAGAEYPA
+260 DTAGAEYPA

-276 ALSKA
+276 ALSHA
-281 NRDFVT
+281 DRQFVT

-293 GVDFHGPEFTYGA
+293 GIDFHGPEFTFA
-306 TELATWVQ
+306 ANEFATWVQ

-320 SAVSM
+320 SSANL

-330 QDAFEAGKNPM
+330 ENAFEAGKYPM
-341 LMGGSWLFGGFQT
+341 MQSGSWLFGDLQS
-354 AKLPFKW
+354 ANLPFKW
-361 DMELWP
+361 NVELWP
-367 GNTISPGSGGNLWA
+367 GNAISEGSGGNLWA
-381 IPAGSKNKD
+381 VPAGSKNKD

-400 SKENQTLMGNAG
+400 SKPIQTLMGNDG

-419 TSQITD
+419 TSQITN
-425 PQVQKLNTLF
+425 PQVQRLNQLF
-435 ASMVANDGIGF
+435 AQLVATDGIGY

-454 YYNDLVSATQNL
+454 YYQDLVQATQEL
-466 LNGTKTPSAFLDEIA
+466 INGTKTPSQFLDEIA
-481 APYTAALKK
+481 APYNAAIKK

>member
-1 VNNQQLKSVLSAF
+1 MFTKILK
-14 VQWFIVWTLFST
+14 LFSL
-26 NSIKENKM
+26 
-34 VIRISKVLSIL
+34 VL
-45 IAASMLFGLVACQSA
+45 AVAMLAGMVACQQA
-60 TPAPATEAPVVQ
+60 TPTAAPAPATQAPMPATQAPVT
-72 AATSV
+72 AATQ
-77 PATTAAPAATSA
+77 PPAPAATA
-89 ATSAPRVLNL
+89 APRVFNL

-112 WADAQ
+112 WAAAQ
-117 TQFLATHPGV
+117 TTFQASHPGV

-136 EQVQQTAQMVLN
+136 EQLQQTAQMVLN
-148 SDSAPDLIEI
+148 SSSAPDLIEI

-166 TLAVDGLLTDMTA
+166 TFAVDGLLTDMTA

-187 KILAPSIE
+187 KILSPSIE

-201 PKTGIMG
+201 PTTGIMG

-213 GVTDYGEFVMLYFNQ
+213 GITDYGEFVMLYFNQ
-228 DMFTKYNIK
+228 DMFDKNGIK
-237 VPTTVDEL
+237 VPTTSDEL
-245 YAAADAFVAKGITPF
+245 YAAADAFLAKGITPF

-276 ALSKA
+276 ALSQA

-287 NYQLLK
+287 NYQMLK
-293 GVDFHGPEFTYGA
+293 GIDFHGPEFTYGA

-320 SAVSM
+320 SAVNM

-330 QDAFEAGKNPM
+330 QNDFEAGKNPM

-367 GNTISPGSGGNLWA
+367 GNKISLGSGGNLWA
-381 IPAGSKNKD
+381 IPTGAKNKD

-400 SKENQTLMGNAG
+400 SKDNQTLMGNAG
-412 GIPINAD
+412 GLPINAD
-419 TSQITD
+419 TTKITD

-435 ASMVANDGIGF
+435 AQLVSTDGLGF

-454 YYNDLVSATQNL
+454 YYQDLVSATQEL
-466 LNGTKTPSAFLDEIA
+466 MGGTKTPSGFLDEIA
-481 APYTAALKK
+481 GPYNAAIKK

>member
-1 VNNQQLKSVLSAF
+1 MSTKMFKMLSV
-14 VQWFIVWTLFST
+14 
-26 NSIKENKM
+26 
-34 VIRISKVLSIL
+34 VIAVAMMLG
-45 IAASMLFGLVACQSA
+45 IASCTA
-60 TPAPATEAPVVQ
+60 TP
-72 AATSV
+72 
-77 PATTAAPAATSA
+77 TAAPATAVPPTAVPPATA
-89 ATSAPRVLNL
+89 VPATSAPAATAMPVTAAPTQDNRVLDL

-112 WADAQ
+112 WAAAQ
-117 TQFLATHPGV
+117 TQFLATHPGD
-127 TIHFELHTF
+127 TIHYELHTF
-136 EQVQQTAQMVLN
+136 EQMQQTAQMVLN
-148 SDSAPDLIEI
+148 SSSAPDLIEI
-158 NKGAGNAG
+158 NKGAANAG
-166 TLAVDGLLTDMTA
+166 TFAMDGLLTDMTA
-179 EATKRGWD
+179 EASKRGWD
-187 KILAPSIE
+187 KILSPSIQ

-213 GVTDYGEFVMLYFNQ
+213 GVTDYGEFVMLYYNQ
-228 DMFTKYNIK
+228 DMFDKAGIK
-237 VPTTVDEL
+237 VPTTVDDL

-281 NRDFVT
+281 DRQFVT

-293 GVDFHGPEFTYGA
+293 GIDFHGPEFTYGA

-320 SAVSM
+320 TAVNM

-330 QDAFEAGKNPM
+330 QNDFQAGKNPM
-341 LMGGSWLFGGFQT
+341 MMGGSWLFGGLQS
-354 AKLPFKW
+354 ANLPFKW
-361 DMELWP
+361 SVELWP

-400 SKENQTLMGNAG
+400 SKPIQTLMGNAG
-412 GIPINAD
+412 GLPINAD
-419 TSQITD
+419 TTQITD
-425 PQVQKLNTLF
+425 PQVKQFNALF
-435 ASMVANDGIGF
+435 AQLVASDGIGY

-454 YYNDLVSATQNL
+454 YYQDLVSATQEL
-466 LNGTKTPSAFLDEIA
+466 MNGTKTPSAFLDEIA
-481 APYTAALKK
+481 GPYNAAVQK

>member
-1 VNNQQLKSVLSAF
+1 MVTKLLKLVSLVLTAA
-14 VQWFIVWTLFST
+14 
-26 NSIKENKM
+26 M
-34 VIRISKVLSIL
+34 IL
-45 IAASMLFGLVACQSA
+45 GMAACQSA
-60 TPAPATEAPVVQ
+60 TP
-72 AATSV
+72 
-77 PATTAAPAATSA
+77 TAAPAAPTQAPA
-89 ATSAPRVLNL
+89 ATLPPATATQAPTATVQPRVLDL

-112 WADAQ
+112 WAAAQ
-117 TQFLATHPGV
+117 QQFLSTHPGV

-136 EQVQQTAQMVLN
+136 EQLQKTAQMVLN
-148 SDSAPDLIEI
+148 SSSAPDLIEI
-158 NKGAGNAG
+158 NKGAANAG
-166 TLAVDGLLTDMTA
+166 TFAVDGLLTDMTA

-187 KILAPSIE
+187 KILSPSIQ

-201 PKTGIMG
+201 PTTGIMG

-213 GVTDYGEFVMLYFNQ
+213 GVTDYGEFVMLYYNQ
-228 DMFTKYNIK
+228 DMFTKYGVT
-237 VPTTVDEL
+237 VPTTVDDL

-293 GVDFHGPEFTYGA
+293 GIDFHGPEFTYGA

-320 SAVSM
+320 NAVNM

-330 QDAFEAGKNPM
+330 QNAFQAGTNPM
-341 LMGGSWLFGGFQT
+341 MMGGSWLFGGLQS
-354 AKLPFKW
+354 ANLPFKW
-361 DMELWP
+361 NVELWP
-367 GNTISPGSGGNLWA
+367 GNQISPGSGGNLWA

-400 SKENQTLMGNAG
+400 SKPIQTLMGNAG
-412 GIPINAD
+412 GLPINAD
-419 TSQITD
+419 TTQITD
-425 PQVQKLNTLF
+425 PQTQQFNKLF
-435 ASMVANDGIGF
+435 AQLVASDGIGY
-446 YPDWPVAG
+446 YPDWPVPG
-454 YYNDLVSATQNL
+454 YYADLVSATQEL
-466 LNGTKTPSAFLDEIA
+466 MNGTKTPSQFLDEIA
-481 APYTAALKK
+481 APYNAVVKK

>member
-1 VNNQQLKSVLSAF
+1 M
-14 VQWFIVWTLFST
+14 ST
-26 NSIKENKM
+26 KIFKL
-34 VIRISKVLSIL
+34 LSIL
-45 IAASMLFGLVACQSA
+45 VATAMLLGMVACQSA
-60 TPAPATEAPVVQ
+60 TPAPAPTQPPVATQPPAPTQ
-72 AATSV
+72 P
-77 PATTAAPAATSA
+77 PATQPPVPTATTQA
-89 ATSAPRVLNL
+89 RVFNL

-112 WADAQ
+112 WAAAQ
-117 TQFLATHPGV
+117 TTFLANHPGV
-127 TIHFELHTF
+127 TVHFELHTF
-136 EQVQQTAQMVLN
+136 EQLQQTAQMVLN
-148 SDSAPDLIEI
+148 SSSAPDLIEI

-166 TLAVDGLLTDMTA
+166 TFAVDGLLTDMTA

-187 KILAPSIE
+187 KILSPSVQ
-195 TTCLYD
+195 TTCRYD
-201 PKTGIMG
+201 PATGIMG

-228 DMFTKYNIK
+228 DMFTKYGVK
-237 VPTTVDEL
+237 VPTTADEL
-245 YAAADAFVAKGITPF
+245 YAAADAFLAKGITPF

-276 ALSKA
+276 ALSQA

-293 GVDFHGPEFTYGA
+293 GIDFHGPEFTYGA
-306 TELATWVQ
+306 TELATWVK
-314 KGYISK
+314 KGYVSK

-330 QDAFEAGKNPM
+330 QNDFEAGKNPM

-367 GNTISPGSGGNLWA
+367 GNKISLGSGGNLWA

-390 LAYDFIDITL
+390 LAYDFIDISL
-400 SKENQTLMGNAG
+400 SKANQTLMGNAG
-412 GIPINAD
+412 GLPINAD
-419 TSQITD
+419 TTQITD
-425 PQVQKLNTLF
+425 PQTQKLNQLF
-435 ASMVANDGIGF
+435 AQLVASDGIGF

-454 YYNDLVSATQNL
+454 YYQDLVSATQEL
-466 LNGTKTPSAFLDEIA
+466 MNGTKTPSQFLDEIA
-481 APYTAALKK
+481 APYNAALPPK